1 MGKKSHLTEFERFI
15 AQLGHLIA
23 VRKELDDTLQK
34 IRSKETDTMFGS
46 QVGKRARVS
55 WKRVLDGSDMTVDG
69 IVDGYANG
77 ILQVDGYNVDIT
89 RLTEFVPLDCEMT

>member
-15 AQLGHLIA
+15 TQLGHLIA
-23 VRKELDDTLQK
+23 VRKEFDDTLQK
-34 IRSKETDTMFGS
+34 IRSKETDSMFGS

-69 IVDGYANG
+69 TVDGYANG
-77 ILQVDGYNVDIT
+77 ILQVEGYNVDIT
-89 RLTEFVPLDCEMT
+89 RLTEFVPLNCEMT